1 MSGYLS
7 IRFGFVWAFSSD
19 GASVQKNSLPCLLA
33 SLLASYYEGTFEGSK
48 VECSETRADGRNVT
62 DFASQQGVLEVQKL
76 GGIPPRIPPRIPP
89 SHAWAEFDFSK
100 VLFANSAQVK
110 FWSGSQEFFPN
121 FPPDR
126 K

>member
-1 MSGYLS
+1 VCRVTRVPVTPRVSVVSRPLTLS
-7 IRFGFVWAFSSD
+7 YRT
-19 GASVQKNSLPCLLA
+19 K
-33 SLLASYYEGTFEGSK
+33 
-48 VECSETRADGRNVT
+48 VT